1 MLVAYFRGHWQ
12 NVRAGLIET
21 VGKFHD
27 DELDFRPYAA
37 AWSVRELMLHI
48 AQEEHGEMGYGIR
61 QSLSAFPDPYAPAA
75 YANVATIQA
84 LLAAVHASSE
94 EYLQGLG
101 DDDLART
108 IETPWGARY
117 ALVEMIGHFIEHEVH
132 HRAELSLLLGMLGRE
147 GLNA

>member
-1 MLVAYFRGHWQ
+1 MLLAYLRSQWT

-48 AQEEHGEMGYGIR
+48 AQEEHGELGYGIR
-61 QSLSAFPDPYAPAA
+61 QSLSTFPAAYAPAA
-75 YANVATIQA
+75 YASVATIQA

-108 IETPWGARY
+108 I
-117 ALVEMIGHFIEHEVH
+117 
-132 HRAELSLLLGMLGRE
+132 
-147 GLNA
+147 

>member
-1 MLVAYFRGHWQ
+1 MLNYFRSHWGT
-12 NVRAGLIET
+12 VRAGLVET
-21 VGKFHD
+21 IAKFRD
-27 DELDFRPYAA
+27 DELDLRPYAG

-61 QSLSAFPDPYAPAA
+61 QSLRAFPAAYAPAA
-75 YANVATIQA
+75 YASVATIQA
-84 LLAAVHASSE
+84 LLASVYGQSE

-117 ALVEMIGHFIEHEVH
+117 ALVEMIGHLIEHEVQ
-132 HRAELSLLLGMLGRE
+132 HRAELSLMLGMLGRE

>member
-1 MLVAYFRGHWQ
+1 MLLAYLRSHWT

-61 QSLSAFPDPYAPAA
+61 QSLSAFPEAYAPEA
-75 YANVATIQA
+75 YASVAAIQA
-84 LLAAVHASSE
+84 LLLAVHAQSE
-94 EYLQGLG
+94 DYLQGLR
-101 DDDLART
+101 DDDLARM

-117 ALVEMIGHFIEHEVH
+117 P
-132 HRAELSLLLGMLGRE
+132 
-147 GLNA
+147 